1 MKKYKFIFD
10 IFSNPDGLTYSSKRA
25 GGFISLFA
33 TIAFG
38 AFKLTEPMVVMA
50 GLVVAFFGLSTID
63 YKEFMKSSPTTT
75 SEENAPI
82 NP

>member
-1 MKKYKFIFD
+1 MKLNKFLFD
-10 IFSNPDGLTYSSKRA
+10 IFSNPDNNTFSSKRA
-25 GGFISLFA
+25 GGFTSLFA

-38 AFKLTEPMVVMA
+38 WFNLTEPMIIMA

-63 YKEFMKSSPTTT
+63 YKEFMKSSP
-75 SEENAPI
+75 SEGQENAPV

>member
-1 MKKYKFIFD
+1 MKKFLFD
-10 IFSNPDGLTYSSKRA
+10 IFSNPDGLTFSSKRA

-38 AFKLTEPMVVMA
+38 WFKLTEPMVIMA

-63 YKEFMKSSPTTT
+63 YKEFMKSAPT
-75 SEENAPI
+75 EGQENAPV